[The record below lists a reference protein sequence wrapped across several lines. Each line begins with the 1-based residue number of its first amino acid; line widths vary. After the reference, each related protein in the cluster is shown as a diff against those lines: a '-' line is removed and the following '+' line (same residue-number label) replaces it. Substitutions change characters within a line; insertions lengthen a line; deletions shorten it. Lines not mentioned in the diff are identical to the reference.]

1 MPFSIKNKCN
11 RLDMFENLIEQN
23 KIGGINTLIWKNGQV
38 LSRESYGYKDLETK
52 APMTGDVI
60 FRISSMTKPITSVLA
75 LMLYEEGKLDLYDA
89 ITIWF
94 PQFQNMK
101 VVGTHYGEYESATRP
116 ITIFDLLTHS
126 AGFTYSEFQQGAYRD
141 AYVAT
146 LGGDIDSM
154 VSNDDWINGLASL
167 PLASQPGSV
176 FNYGRSTD
184 LLGLLIAK
192 IEAKTLYEVMQEKI
206 FTPLGMSDT
215 FFDVP
220 TDKKHRCAPNF
231 GFDNNGQLVQL
242 NSVPLNMAMTDR
254 PKDLAYQSGGQGLWS
269 TMDDYLQFA
278 KIFIGHGS
286 VDKVQILKKETT
298 DLMCTNHLT
307 PEQRANSYLMGN
319 PIFKLDYGFGL
330 GVAVAM
336 QDAKYG
342 SMPCLGING
351 AVGWPGAYGGWWFA
365 NPMTQHIGIFLTHSM
380 TEPNQLAQGIG
391 FELYEAIDI
400 FASYCRD

>member
-1 MPFSIKNKCN
+1 
-11 RLDMFENLIEQN
+11 MFENLISQR
-23 KIGGINTLIWKNGQV
+23 KIAGINVLLWKNGQIV
-38 LSRESYGYKDLETK
+38 MQESYGYKDLETK
-52 APMTGDVI
+52 DPMTGDVI

-75 LMLYEEGKLDLYDA
+75 LMLYEEGKLDLNDA
-89 ITIWF
+89 ITKWF
-94 PQFQNMK
+94 PQFQNLK
-101 VVGTHYGEYESATRP
+101 VIGSKYGEYEDVKRP
-116 ITIFDLLTHS
+116 ITILDLLTHR

-141 AYVAT
+141 AYVAA

-154 VSNDDWINGLASL
+154 LTNEAWINGLAGL

-184 LLGLLIAK
+184 LLSILIAK
-192 IEAKTLYEVMQEKI
+192 IETKYLGEVMQEKI
-206 FTPLGMSDT
+206 FKPLGMTDT

-220 TDKKHRCAPNF
+220 TAKRHRCAPNF
-231 GFDNNGQLVQL
+231 GFDKDGNLTQLET
-242 NSVPLNMAMTDR
+242 VPLKMALAER
-254 PKDLAYQSGGQGLWS
+254 PKDLPYQSGGQGLWS

-278 KIFIGHGS
+278 KIFTNNGS
-286 VDKVQILKKETT
+286 ADNVQLLKKETI

-307 PEQRANSYLMGN
+307 PDQRAHSSLMEN

-330 GVAVAM
+330 GVAVTM

-342 SMPCLGING
+342 SMPCLGIKG
-351 AVGWPGAYGGWWFA
+351 SIGWPGAYGGWWFA
-365 NPMTQHIGIFLTHSM
+365 NPISQSIGIFLTHSM

-400 FASYCRD
+400 FANYCRELG